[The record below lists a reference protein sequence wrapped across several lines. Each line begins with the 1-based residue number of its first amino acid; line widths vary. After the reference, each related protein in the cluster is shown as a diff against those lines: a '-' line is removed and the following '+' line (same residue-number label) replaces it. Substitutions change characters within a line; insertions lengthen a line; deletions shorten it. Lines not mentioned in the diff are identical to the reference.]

1 MIRRLGTVLAGGLL
15 LTIVGLTTLPTTAS
29 ADITSGD
36 TPSQTYVC
44 NVGDSD
50 STATVQTTDIDSASA
65 IMPSLLGM
73 KLSNCR
79 LNSAR

>member
-29 ADITSGD
+29 ADSGD
-36 TPSQTYVC
+36 NRSQSQTYVC

-50 STATVQTTDIDSASA
+50 STATVQTTDIDGASA
-65 IMPSLLGM
+65 IMPSFLGM
-73 KLSNCR
+73 RLTNCH
-79 LNSAR
+79 LVS